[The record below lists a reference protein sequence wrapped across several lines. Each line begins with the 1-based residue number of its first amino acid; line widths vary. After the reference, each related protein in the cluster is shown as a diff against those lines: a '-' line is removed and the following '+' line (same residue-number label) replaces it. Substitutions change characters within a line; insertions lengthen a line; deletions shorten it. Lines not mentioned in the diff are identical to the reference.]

1 MDSHEHPIA
10 SSPVVQVDTELAD
23 LIPRYLSNRW
33 ADLGRAR
40 QLLADGDFAGLSR
53 IAHRIRGSAASYGFD
68 RLGEIARAIETAAD
82 IGDAGSVAAQLAAYD
97 AFLCN
102 VRIEYV

>member
-1 MDSHEHPIA
+1 MYTHEHQTA

-40 QLLADGDFAGLSR
+40 QLLADGDYAGLSR
-53 IAHRIRGSAASYGFD
+53 IAHTIRGSAASYGFV

-82 IGDAGSVAAQLAAYD
+82 VGDAGSVATQLAAYD
-97 AFLCN
+97 AFLCS

>member
-1 MDSHEHPIA
+1 MHRHEYTTDSP
-10 SSPVVQVDTELAD
+10 PVVQVDTELAD

-33 ADLGRAR
+33 SDLSSAR
-40 QLLADGDFAGLSR
+40 QLLASGDFAGLSR
-53 IAHRIRGSAASYGFD
+53 IAHRIRGSAASYGFV

-82 IGDAGSVAAQLAAYD
+82 VGDAGSVAAQLATYD
-97 AFLCN
+97 AFLCS